1 MLRALER
8 AEAGGGGAPQSS
20 AYAGKV
26 ALVGLDRP
34 RAVLYRRIDERAR
47 ELFDGGLLEE
57 VRQLRA
63 AGYGPE
69 LRPMTGHG
77 YAEAAAYLAG
87 EWTLDEAVAVTAR
100 RTRQYAK
107 RQLTWFRRDP
117 RVTWIPLGDGPS
129 DADEVVDRRR
139 ARAASGAQLIGSPID
154 WRQAAT
160 PLMASVGVVI
170 GVITGTIACS
180 SGPGRPR

>member
-1 MLRALER
+1 
-8 AEAGGGGAPQSS
+8 
-20 AYAGKV
+20 
-26 ALVGLDRP
+26 
-34 RAVLYRRIDERAR
+34 
-47 ELFDGGLLEE
+47 
-57 VRQLRA
+57 
-63 AGYGPE
+63 
-69 LRPMTGHG
+69 MTGHG

-87 EWTLDEAVAVTAR
+87 EWSLDEAVAVTAR

-117 RVTWIPLGDGPS
+117 RVTWIPARRRALG
-129 DADEVVDRRR
+129 RRRGRGSGR